1 MNPYILKNVYEYLT
15 SKNQLLKKKLKL
27 GTDEIPIPPK
37 RDDVTTIEAINRFN
51 KANPRVDTTNLK
63 PLSVKHS
70 NVRQSN
76 VNEPDEG
83 VIQGAF
89 DTASREA
96 QSEGFPAPSYEK
108 FKSRYLKREYESRL
122 RAEGGRAGY
131 GMLVQPSDDGSRPG
145 YKGRKGSAED
155 AANRRSAL
163 AEDYKKIVDYALNN
177 RKIANFPDPVEVSIK
192 GKVTTI
198 NELPTVS
205 EWAKMN
211 GVERGIFNTRDG
223 SLIPIKR
230 EQVYK
235 TIVDETIKLN
245 NQTFRF
251 SVPADI
257 AMDIGITKNK
267 GRSSGVEDLL
277 RKGNVTQLLSK
288 DELLSNYIQYL
299 QDNDAPLKDLTN
311 DSIFKHINSR
321 RIDQIKLTPARTKQT
336 SFADS
341 KRTIGFNNISKI
353 MQENHP
359 ELFSKI
365 GRGGEIPFLSRSIQN
380 KSNLGNLRLS
390 EAFEITEGGN
400 IYFNEIKSENINV
413 RKQIAG
419 LISETD
425 ILQGK
430 LKLDQR
436 SLAISNSQDNMIKS
450 LNKYALQNPDI
461 ILNNPEF
468 RKLAATRFQNGKFI
482 TETDPKLI
490 TDRLNRY
497 IKFGFF
503 STDHKVSK
511 RTGKLNIEFPTNK
524 QIVPTFINGPI
535 RSMENYIIDNVS
547 QYSTNPG
554 IKNNIDNIV
563 NVAKNNNFTVNVPKG
578 YSNIFGNRTNVGAV
592 QDIATV
598 SADGSTLVSYDNQL
612 KKFNFNTDNIP
623 ELSNVKNVDYSAVD
637 KTKLTKS
644 LNTKIKTLG
653 SLDSESVLKVFRNNK
668 QKSITDAAIKTAS
681 IGGFDEKIKSY
692 CGGKASGGRIGLQ
705 KGTDICPAATKDP
718 EGFLKRLT
726 SDPQLS
732 KFFKSP
738 KAVAIA
744 KNVARAGLSATNPLS
759 FIGGEIF
766 YVGLDAANSRGKG
779 QDWDEALDKA
789 FVFYD
794 FERTE
799 KKIMEKGKQQGFD
812 ANQLDLLQNTMNL
825 YKLDNRQK
833 AIESQ
838 LNVDINDPSELSSD
852 LTMGAPQDLENVT
865 NQLQLESD
873 KYRNTLD
880 KMGFDLSKNESY
892 NTGFN
897 YLNNIFRKKTQDDLI
912 KVYNERKRKVDPEG
926 GPIGDAIKPIF
937 DIQSYTQPLKYG
949 LDIINPFTKNVP
961 FETDRAREQRYLNEM
976 DEKEL
981 YLYNKRRG
989 FDLDS
994 LLDGTSPYIDKSA
1007 EYLGEGKD
1015 FLGKGLFQNFASGG
1029 IASLTDTI
1037 PPESGPTPH
1046 GLRYQYNNVKKI

>member
-1 MNPYILKNVYEYLT
+1 MNPYKLKNVYDYLT
-15 SKNQLLKKKLKL
+15 SSNQLLKKKLKL

-76 VNEPDEG
+76 VNEPNEG
-83 VIQGAF
+83 AIQSAF
-89 DTASREA
+89 DTATRDA
-96 QSEGFPAPSYEK
+96 QFEGYPAPSYEK
-108 FKSRYLKREYESRL
+108 FKSRYLKKNMK
-122 RAEGGRAGY
+122 AEGGRAGY
-131 GMLVQPSDDGSRPG
+131 EDGGMLVQPSDDGSRPG
-145 YKGRKGSAED
+145 YAKD
-155 AANRRSAL
+155 
-163 AEDYKKIVDYALNN
+163 DKIVDGMENIFKEKKGPGKFRYFIKIKDKKYGQVIGEENLPDLKKKRDKLIKEKYPNRITDADFIKLKNLKKYENMSSVEFSKVLNEKGFTTISGKEWNPKSTIRKIDSLDLELPGRTRSIDDVFNIVKNLEGGSSKIKLYKEGIISEKQLRDIATDYEKRQTPEYKIIKKKIDTKSNLKRAQELGNFPPGSNPNDNLWAQVYRSSKDGDGRWRISSKLPKAKDGKIDWVKNGDWKKMKIIDTQTGTEFGYKDLKSYLDNLEGPGTYDEALKPWQNKKDLSSTKIKYKGNNVSLGKVLSNKKIEKEFFEKTGKFPKGVEVQEINNFFKKKYPYGKSSFAVNHPEGVKINWWKGEVVHADANN
-177 RKIANFPDPVEVSIK
+177 RLESLDKSFRASLNSAQNKTQRNKI
-192 GKVTTI
+192 
-198 NELPTVS
+198 
-205 EWAKMN
+205 
-211 GVERGIFNTRDG
+211 
-223 SLIPIKR
+223 
-230 EQVYK
+230 
-235 TIVDETIKLN
+235 IKLYGN
-245 NQTFRF
+245 D
-251 SVPADI
+251 VKKI
-257 AMDIGITKNK
+257 
-267 GRSSGVEDLL
+267 
-277 RKGNVTQLLSK
+277 GNVTSVFEGETFGKSNILKATEDAFKKEGLSK
-288 DELLSNYIQYL
+288 TFQAN
-299 QDNDAPLKDLTN
+299 
-311 DSIFKHINSR
+311 
-321 RIDQIKLTPARTKQT
+321 
-336 SFADS
+336 
-341 KRTIGFNNISKI
+341 
-353 MQENHP
+353 
-359 ELFSKI
+359 
-365 GRGGEIPFLSRSIQN
+365 QN
-380 KSNLGNLRLS
+380 
-390 EAFEITEGGN
+390 
-400 IYFNEIKSENINV
+400 
-413 RKQIAG
+413 
-419 LISETD
+419 
-425 ILQGK
+425 
-430 LKLDQR
+430 
-436 SLAISNSQDNMIKS
+436 
-450 LNKYALQNPDI
+450 
-461 ILNNPEF
+461 
-468 RKLAATRFQNGKFI
+468 
-482 TETDPKLI
+482 
-490 TDRLNRY
+490 
-497 IKFGFF
+497 
-503 STDHKVSK
+503 
-511 RTGKLNIEFPTNK
+511 
-524 QIVPTFINGPI
+524 
-535 RSMENYIIDNVS
+535 
-547 QYSTNPG
+547 
-554 IKNNIDNIV
+554 
-563 NVAKNNNFTVNVPKG
+563 
-578 YSNIFGNRTNVGAV
+578 
-592 QDIATV
+592 
-598 SADGSTLVSYDNQL
+598 
-612 KKFNFNTDNIP
+612 
-623 ELSNVKNVDYSAVD
+623 
-637 KTKLTKS
+637 
-644 LNTKIKTLG
+644 
-653 SLDSESVLKVFRNNK
+653 VLKIFRSNK

-718 EGFLKRLT
+718 EGFLKRLIN
-726 SDPQLS
+726 DPQLS

-779 QDWDEALDKA
+779 QDWDEALDNA

-838 LNVDINDPSELSSD
+838 LNIDINDPSELSSD

-873 KYRNTLD
+873 KYRSTLD

-897 YLNNIFRKKTQDDLI
+897 YLNNIFRKKTQDDLT
-912 KVYNERKRKVDPEG
+912 KVYDERKRKVDPEG
-926 GPIGDAIKPIF
+926 SYIGDAIKPIF
-937 DIQSYTQPLKYG
+937 DMQSYTQPLKYG

-1046 GLRYQYNNVKKI
+1046 GLPYVYNNVKKI